1 MTEANNPST
10 QREVRKGSFL
20 ARIIAVTNQ
29 KGGVG
34 KTTTAVNLS
43 ASLAMAGASSLL
55 VDMDPQGNA
64 SSGLGH
70 NPREL
75 AKSIYHALLGEVGL
89 SSVLKSTGI
98 PGLNLLPSQAGL
110 SGLEVEL
117 VGREKRSYYLKQ
129 LLSTVEDQYDYIII
143 DSPPSLGLLTVNV
156 LCAANSLLIPIQCE
170 YYALEGL
177 GQLLNVVKRVQE
189 GLNPALQVEGI
200 LLTMYDKRL
209 SLSRQVAQ
217 EAIRYFDDK
226 VYRTMIPRNVKL
238 SEAPSFGKPIVLYD
252 IESTG
257 ARSYIQLAQEVM
269 NAEKGIGKGA

>member
-1 MTEANNPST
+1 
-10 QREVRKGSFL
+10 
-20 ARIIAVTNQ
+20 
-29 KGGVG
+29 
-34 KTTTAVNLS
+34 
-43 ASLAMAGASSLL
+43 
-55 VDMDPQGNA
+55 
-64 SSGLGH
+64 
-70 NPREL
+70 
-75 AKSIYHALLGEVGL
+75 
-89 SSVLKSTGI
+89 
-98 PGLNLLPSQAGL
+98 LNLLPSQAGL